1 MVDFHLS
8 FWQQEQEQERERENV
23 YVSHV
28 GMHSL
33 KILLSNRRVFCQVGG
48 NFNLNGKS
56 QDNYQIGLFLLTQH
70 FSCFKAANEIVVQSS
85 YVLPFPD

>member
-8 FWQQEQEQERERENV
+8 FWQQEQERERENV
-23 YVSHV
+23 HV

-33 KILLSNRRVFCQVGG
+33 IILLSNRKVFCQVGG

-56 QDNYQIGLFLLTQH
+56 QVNYQIGLFLLTQH
-70 FSCFKAANEIVVQSS
+70 FICFKAANEIVVQSS
-85 YVLPFPD
+85 YVLSFPD